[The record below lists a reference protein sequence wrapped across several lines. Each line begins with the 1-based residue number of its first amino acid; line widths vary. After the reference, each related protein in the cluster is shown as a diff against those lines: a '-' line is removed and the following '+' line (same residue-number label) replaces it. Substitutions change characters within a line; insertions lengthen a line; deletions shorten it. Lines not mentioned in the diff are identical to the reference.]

1 MTAATSREPLPHCRR
16 AVSLISLIDRNWWLS
31 VRLIQMSYGDL
42 RFFGLIIG
50 SVLAAGL
57 LIALLVGGEVA
68 GPRVAQLQSHHAQE
82 K

>member
-1 MTAATSREPLPHCRR
+1 
-16 AVSLISLIDRNWWLS
+16 
-31 VRLIQMSYGDL
+31 MSYGDL